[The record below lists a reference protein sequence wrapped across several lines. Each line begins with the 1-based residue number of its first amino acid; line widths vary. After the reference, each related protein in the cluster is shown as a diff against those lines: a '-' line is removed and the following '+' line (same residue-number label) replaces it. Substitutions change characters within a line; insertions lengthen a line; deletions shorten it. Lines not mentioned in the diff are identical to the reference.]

1 VKTTVSEQGKNTV
14 RLDIE
19 VPAEDVQAG
28 IDATIRKLSR
38 EVKLPG
44 FRKGKVPLNLVVQ
57 RFGMPAIIHQMLED
71 YLQPWYETALAESG
85 VEPVDRPE
93 VDYDDE
99 PEEGKPFAFRA
110 DVTVMPT
117 AELGQYK
124 GLEVP
129 RDVAE
134 VQDAEV
140 DAQVERLQR
149 EFGELRPVTDR
160 PAVTG
165 DFVTVD
171 FAGVLDGQP
180 IEQTGAQDYVMEL
193 GTGRVMPDLEQGIV
207 GMSADEERVVP
218 VSFPEDYGAEDVA
231 GKTVDFTVKV
241 KEVKEKVLPPL
252 NDEFAKDVSE
262 FETLLELRLDIRK
275 RLQGVMDGAADRR
288 FRAAAIK
295 AATDNATAD
304 IPAVVIDG
312 QARDMVEDFARSLQM
327 QGTDFQTYLAMTG
340 GTVQHLLDEI
350 RPQAEDTVKTGLML
364 EAVAQAEALEITDE
378 ELDQRIVQKAAMK
391 RTEPGELRPRLEES
405 GRMTTVRQQL
415 LREKAADLVVEHAI
429 AVAPPEEPEAPVAA
443 PEPSEAEDETI
454 AVTDGES
461 ATTDDEPGAGEAE
474 QPADQ

>member
-1 VKTTVSEQGKNTV
+1 M
-14 RLDIE
+14 
-19 VPAEDVQAG
+19 
-28 IDATIRKLSR
+28 
-38 EVKLPG
+38 KLPG

-57 RFGMPAIIHQMLED
+57 RFGMHAIIHQMLED
-71 YLQPWYETALAESG
+71 HLQPWYEAALAESG

-99 PEEGKPFAFRA
+99 PEEGKSFAFRA

-129 RDVAE
+129 RETVRGAG
-134 VQDAEV
+134 
-140 DAQVERLQR
+140 RR
-149 EFGELRPVTDR
+149 GRRTGRP
-160 PAVTG
+160 PA
-165 DFVTVD
+165 
-171 FAGVLDGQP
+171 AGVRRVATGHRPPRRRVVTSSPSTSPASSTVRP
-180 IEQTGAQDYVMEL
+180 IEQTGAQDYVMEV
-193 GTGRVMPDLEQGIV
+193 GAGRLMPDLEQGIV

-218 VSFPEDYGAEDVA
+218 VAFPEDYGADDVA

-275 RLQGVMDGAADRR
+275 KLQGVKDGAVDRR

-304 IPAVVIDG
+304 IPDVVVDE

-340 GTVQHLLDEI
+340 GTVQQLLDEI

-364 EAVAQAEALEITDE
+364 EAVAQAEALEVTDE
-378 ELDQRIVQKAAMK
+378 ELDQRLVADGRHDPHRAGRTAA
-391 RTEPGELRPRLEES
+391 
-405 GRMTTVRQQL
+405 
-415 LREKAADLVVEHAI
+415 
-429 AVAPPEEPEAPVAA
+429 AVGGVW
-443 PEPSEAEDETI
+443 
-454 AVTDGES
+454 
-461 ATTDDEPGAGEAE
+461 
-474 QPADQ
+474 